1 MLMNRIFGIAL
12 LVSCCFG
19 GFYGQNKFLFAD
31 DFFATTSLFNSY
43 IEPKCNASNFGKY
56 ASIAY
61 RIYVNSSYYGEG
73 NNVMPVSKTK
83 FYMQFYFDT
92 DIHNNDEINRITFY
106 FSENSNDVFVTE
118 SSESSVK
125 LYIDNNDCFYKEL
138 YSLFQT
144 NYTFNYRYF

>member
-1 MLMNRIFGIAL
+1 MNRIFGIAL

-125 LYIDNNDCFYKEL
+125 LYIDNNDCFYK
-138 YSLFQT
+138 
-144 NYTFNYRYF
+144 